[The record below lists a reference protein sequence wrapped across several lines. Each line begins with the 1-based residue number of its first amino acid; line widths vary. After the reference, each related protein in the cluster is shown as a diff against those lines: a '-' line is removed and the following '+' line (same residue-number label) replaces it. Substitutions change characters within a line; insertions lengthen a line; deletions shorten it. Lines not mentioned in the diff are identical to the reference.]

1 MSDEPQH
8 PDHPT
13 DPAATDH
20 GLHFGAGDITI
31 GNIRTGSST
40 GDRALFNGQA
50 WVDDLYSTD
59 QPDTPAF
66 IGERALFSEQAW
78 VDTPDVFAYV
88 HISGE
93 ENELPS
99 HHVEE
104 LRFAEEEDEEAW
116 APLGDEE
123 TEEEREELVAR
134 IVRDG
139 EALRRELG
147 LPGFPG
153 TPADPRPT
161 PGTSTE
167 TKTGART
174 GDESAPAPRG
184 RRQPRRPGGRRAIR
198 RVRRA
203 LDYPAAVSRT
213 INRLR
218 MLGAVLQLTLM
229 TLGIVALG
237 LAVFRGTTPD
247 IVRAIGACACVVAL
261 LGRRALRRAVVRARH
276 TLARGVQMYLGE
288 QLDDHR
294 HAGDRK
300 EV

>member
-1 MSDEPQH
+1 MSDERQH
-8 PDHPT
+8 PKSVTNST
-13 DPAATDH
+13 DPATTGAGLDIHTVASGMILSG
-20 GLHFGAGDITI
+20 GLHITVAHSIGAQAPEDPDGEPTA
-31 GNIRTGSST
+31 RTGHVHRVYTT
-40 GDRALFNGQA
+40 GPDGVGFVEPFPGHETGTRPYADLDEDLHDGLHDGFDE
-50 WVDDLYSTD
+50 DD
-59 QPDTPAF
+59 
-66 IGERALFSEQAW
+66 
-78 VDTPDVFAYV
+78 
-88 HISGE
+88 
-93 ENELPS
+93 
-99 HHVEE
+99 
-104 LRFAEEEDEEAW
+104 EAW
-116 APLGDEE
+116 APIGPEE
-123 TEEEREELVAR
+123 TEEDHEELVAR
-134 IVRDG
+134 VIRDG

-147 LPGFPG
+147 LPGFAG

-167 TKTGART
+167 TKTGTRT
-174 GDESAPAPRG
+174 DDEPAQAPRG
-184 RRQPRRPGGRRAIR
+184 RRQPRRPGGRRALR

-203 LDYPAAVSRT
+203 LDYSAAVSRT
-213 INRLR
+213 TNRLR

-229 TLGIVALG
+229 TLGIVALC

-276 TLARGVQMYLGE
+276 TLARGMQMYLGE